1 MFAHVL
7 ELTENFVVNCINE
20 VDVSVKFTASLIVR
34 SYKASFPI
42 VDVSHPQLVLERSE
56 TKTCLEVELNMSCWL
71 PTLFLAPHRWP
82 VPCLPPDDGPHWDDL
97 CGLGDLGGLG
107 GPGDLGGGKD
117 GGRQHDGCQ
126 VDPVAVAGQSGP
138 PAGSPHQCCLAASLQ
153 NEKYKYK
160 AKKCEEKGDA
170 APPPL
175 VQSLTKK
182 DGAVIDRVAKWQRYI
197 RV

>member
-7 ELTENFVVNCINE
+7 ELTENFVANCINE
-20 VDVSVKFTASLIVR
+20 VDVSVEFTASLIVR

-107 GPGDLGGGKD
+107 GLGDGKD

-126 VDPVAVAGQSGP
+126 VDHVAAVAGQSGP